1 MEFKESYESLS
12 VAIKELQKL
21 GYSIDFNLVDDKL
34 ASKKENKTW
43 EPKDLNVVKHYRFEG
58 KSDPGDNTILYVIE
72 TTDGHKGLLLDVFGA
87 DSNAIS
93 PEMIEKLRIDYTS

>member
-1 MEFKESYESLS
+1 MEFKESYDSLS
-12 VAIKELQKL
+12 IAIDELQKV
-21 GYSIDFNLVDDKL
+21 GYTVDFNLVDDKL
-34 ASKKENKTW
+34 TSKTTPKTW
-43 EPKDLNVVKHYRFEG
+43 APKEMDVVKHYRFEG

-93 PEMIEKLRIDYTS
+93 PEMIEKLRIHY

>member
-1 MEFKESYESLS
+1 MEFKESYDSLS
-12 VAIKELQKL
+12 IAIDELQKL
-21 GYSIDFNLVDDKL
+21 GYTVDFNLVDDKL
-34 ASKKENKTW
+34 TSKTMPNTWAPKEM
-43 EPKDLNVVKHYRFEG
+43 DVVKHYRFEG

-93 PEMIEKLRIDYTS
+93 PEMIEKLRIHY

>member
-1 MEFKESYESLS
+1 MEFKESYDSLS
-12 VAIKELQKL
+12 IAIDELQKV
-21 GYSIDFNLVDDKL
+21 GYTVDFNLVDDKRI
-34 ASKKENKTW
+34 SKTMPKTW
-43 EPKDLNVVKHYRFEG
+43 TPKEMDVVKHYRFEG

-93 PEMIEKLRIDYTS
+93 PEMIAKLRIHY